1 MGKTDPRYFDAAHVN
16 VLFALEELANM
27 MRSAT
32 PLAKKRM
39 HLARLT
45 AEILV
50 WPPRILRA

>member
-1 MGKTDPRYFDAAHVN
+1 MGDIGPDAFGAAHVN